1 MARKPDLS
9 KAELE
14 VAQALWRLG
23 EGRVRDVVDA
33 LSAGGAKC
41 DFATVQTYLRRLK
54 AKGYLRT
61 RREGRADVYIPAVR
75 RGSVI
80 KDVVKDFVNRIF
92 DGDAVPLVQHLI
104 DDRGLS
110 DEQIRKLQ
118 DHLDELKRRRNS

>member
-1 MARKPDLS
+1 MAKKPDLS
-9 KAELE
+9 KSELE
-14 VAQALWRLG
+14 IAQVIWRLG
-23 EGRVRDVVDA
+23 EASVRAVVETLAAQGRKA
-33 LSAGGAKC
+33 

-61 RREGRADVYIPAVR
+61 RREGRADIYIPAVR
-75 RGSVI
+75 AGSVI

-110 DEQIRKLQ
+110 DDQIQQLQ
-118 DHLDELKRRRNS
+118 NHLDELKRRRNQ